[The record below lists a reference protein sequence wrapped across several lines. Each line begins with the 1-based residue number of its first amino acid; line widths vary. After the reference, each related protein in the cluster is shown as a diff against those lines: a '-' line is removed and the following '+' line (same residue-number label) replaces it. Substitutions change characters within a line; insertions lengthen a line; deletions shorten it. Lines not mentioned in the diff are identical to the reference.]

1 MLAVIII
8 GGCASS
14 RKAANISVGTWDYAV
29 VLSPE
34 QVLRGW
40 LVIARDGE
48 NYTGTINSEEGSLPL
63 EGLAIENGKM
73 KCTFFY
79 EDMDIVLTGVF
90 DRDTFSGT
98 VKADYDEFPITA
110 EKRKQ

>member
-1 MLAVIII
+1 MLVVILI
-8 GGCASS
+8 GGCATSK
-14 RKAANISVGTWDYAV
+14 KAANISIGTWDYEI

-34 QVLRGW
+34 QVLHGW

-63 EGLAIENGKM
+63 EGLAIEDRKM

-79 EDMDIVLTGVF
+79 DGLDIILTGIF
-90 DRDTFSGT
+90 ERDTFSGT
-98 VKADYDEFPITA
+98 VKADYEEYPITA
-110 EKRKQ
+110 EKRKE